1 MPVPLSA
8 IVSGEPGALL
18 VMEAVPLALPVAEG
32 ANCAVKVVFCPA
44 ASVSGRD
51 KPLML
56 KPVPEALAAE
66 RVTLAV
72 PELVNVTVCD
82 PLLPTRTF
90 PKLTLAGLAVSCP
103 CVPVPL
109 RAIVRVGL
117 DASLVSVMLP
127 EAFPAAA
134 GANCA
139 VKVVLC
145 PAARVSGV
153 ASPLALK
160 PVPDELI

>member
-1 MPVPLSA
+1 M
-8 IVSGEPGALL
+8 L

-32 ANCAVKVVFCPA
+32 ANCAVRVVFCPA

-90 PKLTLAGLAVSCP
+90 PKLTLAAAHQN
-103 CVPVPL
+103 VPKT
-109 RAIVRVGL
+109 
-117 DASLVSVMLP
+117 DARRIGGERTLHRG
-127 EAFPAAA
+127 PAQ
-134 GANCA
+134 AN
-139 VKVVLC
+139 
-145 PAARVSGV
+145 RRG
-153 ASPLALK
+153 
-160 PVPDELI
+160 

>member
-82 PLLPTRTF
+82 PLLPTKTF
-90 PKLTLAGLAVSCP
+90 PKLTLAGLAASVP
-103 CVPVPL
+103 CTAVPL
-109 RAIVRVGL
+109 KPIVAGE
-117 DASLVSVMLP
+117 LVALLATETLP
-127 EAFPAAA
+127 VTLPAAV
-134 GANCA
+134 GAKA
-139 VKVVLC
+139 TF
-145 PAARVSGV
+145 RVT
-153 ASPLALK
+153 
-160 PVPDELI
+160 D

>member
-1 MPVPLSA
+1 
-8 IVSGEPGALL
+8 
-18 VMEAVPLALPVAEG
+18 MEAVPLALPVAEG

-90 PKLTLAGLAVSCP
+90 PKLTLAGLAASGP
-103 CVPVPL
+103 CVPRSVKPTAEL
-109 RAIVRVGL
+109 QLLAFLACRLLPVKKTAAVGAKATFRVT
-117 DASLVSVMLP
+117 
-127 EAFPAAA
+127 
-134 GANCA
+134 
-139 VKVVLC
+139 
-145 PAARVSGV
+145 
-153 ASPLALK
+153 
-160 PVPDELI
+160 

>member
-1 MPVPLSA
+1 MVR
-8 IVSGEPGALL
+8 GEPGALL
-18 VMEAVPLALPVAEG
+18 VMEAVPLALPVADG

-56 KPVPEALAAE
+56 NPVPEALAAE

-90 PKLTLAGLAVSCP
+90 PKLTLAGLAASLP
-103 CVPVPL
+103 CIPVPL
-109 RAIVRVGL
+109 RVIVTVGL
-117 DASLVSVMLP
+117 GS
-127 EAFPAAA
+127 
-134 GANCA
+134 
-139 VKVVLC
+139 
-145 PAARVSGV
+145 
-153 ASPLALK
+153 
-160 PVPDELI
+160 ELHTYELQLTQPTVCR